1 MHTPGWPAAPL
12 LLLKL
17 VVYTLVDAAAADLGF
32 DQKQLPTEGLD
43 AVSGYDQRPSRAD
56 QVLLPPASLP
66 PSAPSEPAE
75 QFKGGKGERL
85 GTTATSSSGSRS

>member
-43 AVSGYDQRPSRAD
+43 AVSGYDPRPSRAD

-66 PSAPSEPAE
+66 PSLRPVRTGGAVQALGLPPEEGRPGRDGPPA
-75 QFKGGKGERL
+75 
-85 GTTATSSSGSRS
+85 